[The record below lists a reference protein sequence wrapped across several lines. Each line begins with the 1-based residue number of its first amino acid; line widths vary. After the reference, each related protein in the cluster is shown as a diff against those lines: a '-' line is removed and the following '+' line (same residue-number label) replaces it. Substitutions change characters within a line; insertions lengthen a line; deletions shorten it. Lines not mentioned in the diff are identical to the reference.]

1 MRHLLGFKS
10 FSINESKNII
20 SVDKQSIQKKL
31 VDFMGPSEIK
41 RGNKIKLLNDYI
53 DVSSSKIKIEV
64 DHLTQ
69 GTLDNINGFMDQ
81 NGWFPTDVKAP
92 GELKGKYSGNI
103 KSCIDRKK
111 VQIGYE
117 AKTGEQFNIPPDKTK
132 AYHVTPDILLDKI
145 RGEGLVPKTESKL
158 ADHPER
164 IYLFLNSEDTP
175 KQMVGAIWNSLTDDK
190 KRAIKDYYLLE
201 VDLKKLPDHKFY
213 LDPQSSLTYIS
224 IFTTNPIPKSAIKI
238 IDKITT
244 SGIKSNPSA
253 EDEKRWEED
262 GKRFNK
268 ESRRAQK
275 DKKRIDTKLDKIS
288 SQIGDNDYI
297 SMEDLM
303 NPNK

>member
-1 MRHLLGFKS
+1 
-10 FSINESKNII
+10 
-20 SVDKQSIQKKL
+20 
-31 VDFMGPSEIK
+31 MGPSEIK